1 MTNRK
6 SSSYVCTLDVYSVA
20 DMLDLALIRKTVS
33 VSNKL
38 TKNKNRVVVR
48 GRKPVVKMH
57 YNGTYN
63 STKGPVS
70 YDFGGNI
77 VGGLAN
83 ATVYD
88 VYIYDR
94 KDYRAMEALYHSRHG
109 L

>member
-6 SSSYVCTLDVYSVA
+6 SSSYLCTLDVYSVA
-20 DMLDLALIRKTVS
+20 DMLDLALIRKCVS
-33 VSNKL
+33 VGNKL
-38 TKNKNRVVVR
+38 STNKKRVVVR

-57 YNGTYN
+57 YTGHYN

-77 VGGLAN
+77 MGGLAN